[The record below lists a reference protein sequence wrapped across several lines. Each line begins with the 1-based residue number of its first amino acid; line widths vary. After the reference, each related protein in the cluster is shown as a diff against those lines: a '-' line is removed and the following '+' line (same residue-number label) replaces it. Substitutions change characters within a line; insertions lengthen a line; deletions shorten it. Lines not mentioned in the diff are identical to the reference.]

1 MVLKKESIM
10 NQPMELSLEQEF
22 NQTSF
27 TKQVQRMSQKE
38 AQEFALKLY
47 EEMMLRESRYKAVLR
62 KIAEIHET
70 LAIRSKEDIYKG

>member
-1 MVLKKESIM
+1 
-10 NQPMELSLEQEF
+10 MELSLEQEF

-27 TKQVQRMSQKE
+27 TKQVQQMSRKE

-47 EEMMLRESRYKAVLR
+47 EEMMLRESRYKDLLR
-62 KIAEIHET
+62 NIAEIHET